1 MGQEEIIKKVAY
13 RTNLPEAQVKLIISH
28 FWQSVK
34 YYISNAQY
42 AKYGILINDYI
53 KIKLRMRMVYKMVY
67 KYEEVSANRKYKS
80 YDENYWKDI
89 LKNLEKYGDKDY
101 IPRRIRK
108 LKENDTKV

>member
-1 MGQEEIIKKVAY
+1 MEEIIKKVAY

-28 FWQSVK
+28 FWQGIK

-42 AKYGILINDYI
+42 AKYGILINGYI

-89 LKNLEKYGDKDY
+89 LANLKKLYNPDY
-101 IPRRIRK
+101 IKSKDRK
-108 LKENDTKV
+108 LLDNK